1 MKEECLLT
9 ILLVEDDQTHAFLVK
24 KNLRR
29 GGFENNIIT
38 IDNGEEALEFLFAEG
53 RYIDRPLPDPLLVL
67 LDLNMPGI
75 NGYQVLERMKANPAT
90 SKIPVIV
97 LTTTDEPR
105 EINRCYE
112 LGCNL
117 YITKPVDNQAFTAA
131 VRELGFLFCV
141 IAPPSIK

>member
-90 SKIPVIV
+90 RKIPVIV